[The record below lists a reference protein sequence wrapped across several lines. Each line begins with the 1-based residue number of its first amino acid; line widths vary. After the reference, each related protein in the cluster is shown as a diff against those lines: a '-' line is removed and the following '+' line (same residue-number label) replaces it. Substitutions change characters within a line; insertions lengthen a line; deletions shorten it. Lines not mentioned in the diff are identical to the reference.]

1 MRFLNAG
8 HYLRMNISYTQEGT
22 QGLISMLQADVT
34 AAELKQREGEGRGQL
49 LSTYCMPAQHQVL
62 LH

>member
-1 MRFLNAG
+1 
-8 HYLRMNISYTQEGT
+8 MNISYTQEGT